1 MGRCRRIGLLCGAL
15 VAACGETQPSSG
27 LPDAGSRQDA
37 AAPVDGSTSTT
48 CVETVLTSC
57 PTEEPLAGTPCEG
70 TLSCTYPATMYSCE
84 QGLLTEVSCPGC
96 PPPFA
101 ERCPDP
107 FAGQLNGATVALGPG
122 SDDAFRRFRISDR
135 LPPIFG
141 PQGFAMLDYRLQ
153 IEGSG
158 PLPDCAT
165 VRTTGRF
172 EGADLGPQEMPVRV
186 HCGSSHSL
194 LVILPSM
201 PCEFRDYPVELAVS
215 VTGVASATASF
226 SIIGGGCPR

>member
-1 MGRCRRIGLLCGAL
+1 MDKRRGSWLWCL
-15 VAACGETQPSSG
+15 VAACGGAQPSSP
-27 LPDAGSRQDA
+27 LPDAGGRQDA
-37 AAPVDGSTSTT
+37 AAPVDGGTSDT

-70 TLSCTYPATMYSCE
+70 TLSCTYPSTMFSCE
-84 QGLLTEVSCPGC
+84 QGLLTEVSCPAC

-101 ERCPDP
+101 ERCPNP
-107 FAGQLNGATVALGPG
+107 FSGQLSGATLELGPG
-122 SDDAFRRFRISDR
+122 SEDTFRRFRISDR
-135 LPPIFG
+135 VPPIFG
-141 PQGFAMLDYRLQ
+141 PQGFAMLDYRLH

-158 PLPDCAT
+158 TLPDCAT
-165 VRTTGRF
+165 ARTTGRF

-186 HCGSSHSL
+186 HCGSSHQIF
-194 LVILPSM
+194 VILPSM

-215 VTGVASATASF
+215 VPGVASATASF